1 LKLRLTATKMER
13 IILKGSNVNPCR
25 WSVAATSVAL
35 LILSSEATRAQVPSQ
50 QDNLTCHQSGS
61 GNNGTRNLP
70 NGGSIA
76 IRTVPANELKQ
87 TCDVSVRDR
96 SGRTIFEDRGF
107 NTKIDPA
114 TGRDIDND
122 GQPDAVV
129 GVDTTGG
136 TYGNWEY
143 PVISFAPTARLLLK
157 LPPATFDFQTKP
169 GKTLIWTSAIF
180 EGLGQNTADIST
192 VATVHEFRPTGFVD
206 VTPDYCKPM
215 LSGELQGPGSLRG
228 QLAILTRQA
237 KQDSRLD
244 AGRPED
250 REDTRLAATTIVL
263 QQIYCGQ
270 VEDASR
276 LVLEVWP
283 GSDQSRIRRQIR
295 DAIADRWPELARQL
309 GTWN

>member
-1 LKLRLTATKMER
+1 
-13 IILKGSNVNPCR
+13 VNPCR
-25 WSVAATSVAL
+25 WSLAATSILL
-35 LILSSEATRAQVPSQ
+35 LIFSDASRGQSPLPQENFACQ
-50 QDNLTCHQSGS
+50 QTGAS
-61 GNNGTRNLP
+61 NNGTRTLA
-70 NGGSIA
+70 NGATIV

-96 SGRTIFEDRGF
+96 TGKTIFEDRGF

-129 GVDTTGG
+129 GVDTAGG
-136 TYGNWEY
+136 TRGSWEY
-143 PVISFAPTARLLLK
+143 PVISLAPMPRLLLK

-169 GKTLIWTSAIF
+169 GKTLIWTSAVF
-180 EGLGQNTADIST
+180 EGLAPNMTDTST
-192 VATVHEFRPTGFVD
+192 VATVREFRPSGFVD
-206 VTPDYCKPM
+206 VTPEHCKPM
-215 LSGELQGPGSLRG
+215 LAGELQGPGSLRG
-228 QLAILTRQA
+228 QLAILSRQA
-237 KQDSRLD
+237 KQNSRLD
-244 AGRPED
+244 AGRLED
-250 REDTRLAATTIVL
+250 REDTRLAATTVVL

-283 GSDQSRIRRQIR
+283 GSEQSKIRKQIR

-309 GTWN
+309 ETWK

>member
-1 LKLRLTATKMER
+1 
-13 IILKGSNVNPCR
+13 VNPCR
-25 WSVAATSVAL
+25 WSVAATSVLL
-35 LILSSEATRAQVPSQ
+35 LILSEATRAQLSPQ
-50 QDNLTCHQSGS
+50 QEDLACHQSGPS
-61 GNNGTRNLP
+61 KNGTRILP
-70 NGGSIA
+70 NGGTIA
-76 IRTVPANELKQ
+76 IRTVPANELNQ

-96 SGRTIFEDRGF
+96 NGRTIFEDRGF

-122 GQPDAVV
+122 GQPDAVL

-136 TYGNWEY
+136 TGGNWEY
-143 PVISFAPTARLLLK
+143 PVISFAPTPRLLLT

-169 GKTLIWTSAIF
+169 GGTLIWTSAIF
-180 EGLGQNTADIST
+180 EGLGQNSADLST
-192 VATVHEFRPTGFVD
+192 IATVHEFRPSGFVD
-206 VTPDYCKPM
+206 VTADYCKPM
-215 LSGELQGPGSLRG
+215 LTGELQGPGSLRG

-237 KQDSRLD
+237 KLDSRLD

-270 VEDASR
+270 LEDASR

-283 GSDQSRIRRQIR
+283 GRDQSRIRKQIR

-309 GTWN
+309 ATWN

>member
-1 LKLRLTATKMER
+1 MNARRWPLSAVTAFLLST
-13 IILKGSNVNPCR
+13 GPPGTHAQNPQEDLACR
-25 WSVAATSVAL
+25 
-35 LILSSEATRAQVPSQ
+35 
-50 QDNLTCHQSGS
+50 QSGLS
-61 GNNGTRNLP
+61 NSGTRTFA
-70 NGGSIA
+70 NGAVIM
-76 IRTVPANELKQ
+76 IRNVPANELQQ
-87 TCDVSVRDR
+87 TCEVSVRDR
-96 SGRTIFEDRGF
+96 NGRTIFEDRGF

-136 TYGNWEY
+136 TRSNWEY
-143 PVISFAPTARLLLK
+143 PVISFAPTPRLLLK

-169 GKTLIWTSAIF
+169 GKALVWTSAIF

-192 VATVHEFRPTGFVD
+192 VATVHEFRPSGFVD

-215 LSGELQGPGSLRG
+215 LAGELQGPGSLRG
-228 QLAILTRQA
+228 QLAILTREA
-237 KQDSRLD
+237 KQNSRLD

-270 VEDASR
+270 VDDASR

-295 DAIADRWPELARQL
+295 ETISDRWPELARQL
-309 GTWN
+309 EKWN